1 MMAEPARL
9 ARHRQR
15 VSDNATAIAGDG
27 RDMTQVRWGI
37 LGPGRIAA
45 KVAADFGQVGGGVL
59 TAVGSSSLER
69 AQAFAAE
76 HGAALGTPI
85 RSHGSH
91 EALLADPEVDAV
103 YIATPHSDH
112 ARQAVAAARA
122 GKAVLV
128 EKSFTATLA
137 GAEQVFAAARES
149 GTFVMEAMWT
159 RFQPA
164 LVRARELIADGAIG
178 EVRAVQA
185 DLGVRRESDPAD
197 RLFAL
202 ELGGGA
208 LLDLGVYVVSF
219 AQHFLGDPET
229 VTATGTL
236 LETGVDAEAAISL
249 GYPDGRAASLL
260 TSFRLPLPGQG
271 RIFGTDGWIDFP
283 PRFHHPTSLV
293 LHRSG
298 ADPQPLDL
306 APDGAGYALEF
317 DEVNRALAAGAVQ
330 SEVMPWS
337 DTLAVQSVLQQAAD
351 QLGVAL
357 HER

>member
-1 MMAEPARL
+1 
-9 ARHRQR
+9 
-15 VSDNATAIAGDG
+15 
-27 RDMTQVRWGI
+27 MTQVRWGI

-45 KVAADFGQVGGGVL
+45 KVAADFGHVDGGVL
-59 TAVGSSSLER
+59 AAVGSSSLDR
-69 AQAFAAE
+69 ARAFATE
-76 HGAALGTPI
+76 HGAALGTEI
-85 RSHGSH
+85 RAHGSH
-91 EALLADPEVDAV
+91 EALLDDPDVDAI

-112 ARQAVAAARA
+112 ARQAIAAARA

-137 GAEQVFAAARES
+137 GAEEVLAAARES

-185 DLGVRRESDPAD
+185 DLGVRREFEPSD

-219 AQHFLGDPET
+219 AQHFLGGPDT
-229 VTATGTL
+229 VTASGTL
-236 LETGVDAEAAISL
+236 LETGVDAEAAITL
-249 GYPDGRAASLL
+249 GYADGRAASLL

-271 RIFGTDGWIDFP
+271 RIFGTDGWIDVP

-293 LHRSG
+293 LHRDG
-298 ADPQPLDL
+298 ADPEPMDV
-306 APDGAGYALEF
+306 APGGAGYALEF

-330 SEVMPWS
+330 SEIMPWA
-337 DTLAVQSVLQQAAD
+337 DTLAVQAVLQRAAD
-351 QLGVAL
+351 QIGVAL